1 MSATETRSESQVVVV
16 DHVTKEFNGHAA
28 LNDVSLAV
36 SGGQIFGL
44 IGPSGSGKT
53 TLVLMM
59 IGMQAPTQGEVRVF
73 GIDPVRFNSG
83 DRERLGYMPQES
95 FLYPTLT
102 AWENMTYVSGLFGIS
117 WMKRRKLIRKVLGD
131 LELWDARNKLAGDLS
146 GGMLRRL
153 HLATVLIHNP
163 DLAFIDEPM
172 EGLDPLLR
180 QGVWE
185 ILRQMRA
192 HGQTVFMTTHNM
204 EEAERCDNLALISN
218 GRLIAAGAPQDL
230 RKSVLGGQVIRL
242 TAPRFDSK
250 AYAALRSLPG
260 VTEMDVKGRNEIIL
274 TVEKASET
282 LPQAVETMNRM
293 GIPITTAEEYE
304 PPFDEVFARLVLND

>member
-16 DHVTKEFNGHAA
+16 DHVTKEFNGHAV

-36 SGGQIFGL
+36 TGGQIFGL

-73 GIDPVRFNSG
+73 GIDPVRFNPG
-83 DRERLGYMPQES
+83 DREHIGYMPQES
-95 FLYPTLT
+95 FLFPTLT
-102 AWENMTYVSGLFGIS
+102 AWENMTYVSGLFGIG

-131 LELWDARNKLAGDLS
+131 LGLWDARNKLARDLS

-153 HLATVLIHNP
+153 HLATVLIHSP

-172 EGLDPLLR
+172 EGLDPMLR
-180 QGVWE
+180 QQVWD

-192 HGQTVFMTTHNM
+192 RGQTVFMTTHNM
-204 EEAERCDNLALISN
+204 EEAERCDNLALMSD
-218 GRLIAAGAPQDL
+218 GRLVAAGAPQDL
-230 RKSVLGGQVIRL
+230 RKSVLGGEIIRL
-242 TAPRFDSK
+242 TAPRFDAK

-260 VTEMDVKGRNEIIL
+260 VNEIDVKGRNEIVL
-274 TVEKASET
+274 TVEKAAET
-282 LPQAVETMNRM
+282 LPQVVEALTQLD
-293 GIPITTAEEYE
+293 IPISSAEEYE